1 MPCEIQIQ
9 VLQHFGHVWEV
20 DFRMVDESSV
30 IKVICDGLG
39 CVEYEE
45 LLEKLGGDDVENVI
59 NNKDIF
65 TVIQQNKSKKI
76 LVTSKIRRCKP
87 SECQERCT
95 DLHLC
100 KFGLL
105 GQCNMQRCKYGHSL
119 RTEHNS
125 RALREHGLQD
135 LNKDQLRVLLLQND
149 SSLLPNVCVSYNK
162 GSGDFGNCPDKEA
175 CVRLHV
181 CERYIRGLC
190 DGNEC
195 KRCHD
200 FHEPHPSETL
210 RARGIAS
217 HLIGSLLQ
225 IYQNILTLKDH
236 RYAQDKYGARN
247 RENPKSQQPSNRAKV
262 PESLHSNRAVNE
274 ICRSFIRGC
283 CKYGAEKCWRVHFGL
298 PYKWEVEVDEVW
310 IDLPDNEVIE
320 RDYCDPAKIHSVGLE
335 PVCFD
340 TMEQGEHRVRRLSTV
355 SSVIDP
361 TFTHTTKWIWY
372 WENEY
377 HKWIKY
383 GSIKEMH
390 RLSSI
395 TCEELEKN
403 YLHFLEDSSHD
414 LVKFTAG
421 KQCYELNFRTMKQR
435 NEMSNTERPVRRRP
449 WFVSVFDARIARPRR
464 GPNSYIG
471 VPGFWDKTAVCESGY
486 QRVLLDSSHK
496 DFVRVQ
502 EHFNKTMRDFNIL
515 TVERVQNK
523 ELWEDFQTKK
533 ERMKKANSDKKY
545 GEAER
550 LLFHGTNTKNIDA
563 ICRQNFDMRVSGV
576 NATVYGQ
583 GSYFAKDAKYSNDYT
598 DHCGERCM
606 FACRV
611 LVGQYTKGVSHYRR
625 PPAKD
630 AAGNLYD
637 SCVNDVRNPTIY
649 VVFDRSQVYPEFLIT
664 YEKSSF
670 PKDINVLFDSVF
682 DLSKTA
688 ESETSTS
695 SSDKAHITTSDSA
708 STGMMLAAAGIPS
721 ALDSPLNP
729 VKDVSSDPQR
739 DDEMILIERI
749 KIESSSHNA
758 RSIRSGSASTG
769 EMLAAAGIPSA
780 LDSPLNPGEDVCSDC
795 KNDDGMILIDT
806 LDVILTSP
814 ESELSIQSKPPRR
827 LTSLSRLLKESDQG
841 LHASDTN
848 TDFFSSDHLL
858 IAARPSLTDS
868 SVLSGN
874 VTYGRETF
882 NLETKRTSQRSR
894 QDSQNSA
901 TLRTPDF
908 DKSGTDTLDPIFCSS
923 DKAKIFHAYSKTE
936 SETSSKTSSAQK
948 QSLDM
953 FSDIF
958 DVNQTASEL
967 RTRSPQKEYITSS
980 AENLITLETF
990 PVPSH
995 SNNQLLSSVKLSVTD
1010 KSIHYN
1016 IRSDS
1021 VTKQRSPQHD
1031 SPAARTGVA
1040 AGFSHPLLSTTAS
1053 STARNLSTNASSAG
1067 SHTAKK
1073 TKILTINTPSSSSSN
1088 KQYCSDGSLSSSSV
1102 SFNERQ
1108 PSALSSIQNPSKS
1121 TNPQQASQQTK
1132 ILDAR
1137 SEQKQK
1143 CKLQ

>member
-1 MPCEIQIQ
+1 
-9 VLQHFGHVWEV
+9 
-20 DFRMVDESSV
+20 MVDESRV

-39 CVEYEE
+39 CMEYEE
-45 LLEKLGGDDVENVI
+45 LLEKLGVDDVENVI
-59 NNKDIF
+59 KNRDIF
-65 TVIQQNKSKKI
+65 TVVQQNKSKKI

-105 GQCNMQRCKYGHSL
+105 GQCNIQRCKYGHSL

-125 RALREHGLQD
+125 RALNEHGLQD

-149 SSLLPNVCVSYNK
+149 GSMLPNVCVSYNK

-175 CVRLHV
+175 CARLHV

-210 RARGIAS
+210 RARGVAS

-236 RYAQDKYGARN
+236 RYARDKYGARS

-262 PESLHSNRAVNE
+262 PESLQSSRAVNE

-361 TFTHTTKWIWY
+361 SFTHTTKWIWY

-395 TCEELEKN
+395 TCEEVEKN
-403 YLHFLEDSSHD
+403 YLHFLEDNSHD

-421 KQCYELNFRTMKQR
+421 KQCYELNFRTMTQR

-449 WFVSVFDARIARPRR
+449 WFVSVFDARIARTRR
-464 GPNSYIG
+464 GPNSYTG

-502 EHFNKTMRDFNIL
+502 EHFNKTMKDFNIL

-523 ELWEDFQTKK
+523 ELWEDFQTKR

-545 GEAER
+545 GEGER
-550 LLFHGTNTKNIDA
+550 LLFHGTKTNNVDA

-583 GSYFAKDAKYSNDYT
+583 GSYFAKDANYSNDYT
-598 DHCGERCM
+598 DHYGERCM

-611 LVGQYTKGVSHYRR
+611 LVGQYTKGVWHYRR

-649 VVFDRSQVYPEFLIT
+649 VVFERSQVYPEFLIT

-670 PKDINVLFDSVF
+670 PKAIDVIFDSVF
-682 DLSKTA
+682 DMSKTA
-688 ESETSTS
+688 ESGTSTS

-708 STGMMLAAAGIPS
+708 STGEMLAAVGMPS
-721 ALDSPLNP
+721 ALDSPPNP
-729 VKDVSSDPQR
+729 VKDVSSDSQR
-739 DDEMILIERI
+739 DDEMILIESL

-758 RSIRSGSASTG
+758 RSISSGSASTG

-780 LDSPLNPGEDVCSDC
+780 LDSTV
-795 KNDDGMILIDT
+795 KNDDGMIPIDT
-806 LDVILTSP
+806 LDVILTAP
-814 ESELSIQSKPPRR
+814 ERELSIQSKPTQR
-827 LTSLSRLLKESDQG
+827 LTSLSRLLKESESG
-841 LHASDTN
+841 LRASDTN
-848 TDFFSSDHLL
+848 KDFFSSDHSL

-868 SVLSGN
+868 SVLSG
-874 VTYGRETF
+874 TDAYGQETF
-882 NLETKRTSQRSR
+882 NLETERTSQRSR
-894 QDSQNSA
+894 QDPQNSA
-901 TLRTPDF
+901 TLIYPDL
-908 DKSGTDTLDPIFCSS
+908 DKSGTDSLYPIFCSS
-923 DKAKIFHAYSKTE
+923 DKPKNFHAYSKME

-967 RTRSPQKEYITSS
+967 STRSPQKEYITSS
-980 AENLITLETF
+980 AENSITLKTF
-990 PVPSH
+990 PVSSH
-995 SNNQLLSSVKLSVTD
+995 SNDHLLSSVKLSATD

-1016 IRSDS
+1016 MRSDL
-1021 VTKQRSPQHD
+1021 VTKQHD
-1031 SPAARTGVA
+1031 SPAARTGVTA
-1040 AGFSHPLLSTTAS
+1040 NFSHPLLSTTTS
-1053 STARNLSTNASSAG
+1053 SRARNLSTNASSSAHNH
-1067 SHTAKK
+1067 SAKES
-1073 TKILTINTPSSSSSN
+1073 KILTFNTPGSSSSN

-1108 PSALSSIQNPSKS
+1108 PSAFSSIQIPSKS
-1121 TNPQQASQQTK
+1121 TSPQQASQQKK

-1137 SEQKQK
+1137 REEKQK
-1143 CKLQ
+1143 CRLQ

>member
-1 MPCEIQIQ
+1 MVSNY
-9 VLQHFGHVWEV
+9 VL
-20 DFRMVDESSV
+20 RLSP
-30 IKVICDGLG
+30 
-39 CVEYEE
+39 
-45 LLEKLGGDDVENVI
+45 
-59 NNKDIF
+59 
-65 TVIQQNKSKKI
+65 
-76 LVTSKIRRCKP
+76 R
-87 SECQERCT
+87 
-95 DLHLC
+95 
-100 KFGLL
+100 
-105 GQCNMQRCKYGHSL
+105 QRCKYGHSL

-149 SSLLPNVCVSYNK
+149 GSLLPNVCVSYNK
-162 GSGDFGNCPDKEA
+162 GSGDFGNCPDKQA

-210 RARGIAS
+210 RARGVAS

-236 RYAQDKYGARN
+236 RYARDKYGARS

-262 PESLHSNRAVNE
+262 PESLQSNRAVNE

-283 CKYGAEKCWRVHFGL
+283 CKYGEKCWRVHFGL
-298 PYKWEVEVDEVW
+298 PYKWEVELDEVW

-340 TMEQGEHRVRRLSTV
+340 TMEQGEHSVRRLSTV

-361 TFTHTTKWIWY
+361 SFTHTTKWIWY

-377 HKWIKY
+377 HKWIEY

-403 YLHFLEDSSHD
+403 YLHFLEDNSHD
-414 LVKFTAG
+414 MVKFTAG

-435 NEMSNTERPVRRRP
+435 NEISNTERPVRRRP
-449 WFVSVFDARIARPRR
+449 WFVSVFDARIARTSRR
-464 GPNSYIG
+464 GPNSYRG

-502 EHFNKTMRDFNIL
+502 EHFNKTMKDFNIL
-515 TVERVQNK
+515 TIERVQNK
-523 ELWEDFQTKK
+523 ELWEDFQTKR

-550 LLFHGTNTKNIDA
+550 LLFHGTNTNNINA

-583 GSYFAKDAKYSNDYT
+583 GSYFAKDAKYSNDFT
-598 DHCGERCM
+598 DHYGERCM

-649 VVFDRSQVYPEFLIT
+649 VVFEHSQVYPEFLIT

-670 PKDINVLFDSVF
+670 PKDINVIFDSVF
-682 DLSKTA
+682 DMSKTA
-688 ESETSTS
+688 EGETSTS
-695 SSDKAHITTSDSA
+695 SSDEAHITTSD
-708 STGMMLAAAGIPS
+708 
-721 ALDSPLNP
+721 
-729 VKDVSSDPQR
+729 
-739 DDEMILIERI
+739 
-749 KIESSSHNA
+749 
-758 RSIRSGSASTG
+758 SASTG

-780 LDSPLNPGEDVCSDC
+780 LDSPLNAVKDVSSDS
-795 KNDDGMILIDT
+795 KNDDGMIMIDT
-806 LDVILTSP
+806 LDVILTAP
-814 ESELSIQSKPPRR
+814 KSELSIQSKPTQR

-841 LHASDTN
+841 LRASDTN
-848 TDFFSSDHLL
+848 ADFFSSDNFL

-868 SVLSGN
+868 SVLSGT
-874 VTYGRETF
+874 VTYGQETF
-882 NLETKRTSQRSR
+882 NLETERTSQRSR
-894 QDSQNSA
+894 QDLQHSA
-901 TLRTPDF
+901 TLRNPDL

-923 DKAKIFHAYSKTE
+923 DKAKIFHAYSKME

-948 QSLDM
+948 PSLDM
-953 FSDIF
+953 FSDF
-958 DVNQTASEL
+958 DVNQTASEFS
-967 RTRSPQKEYITSS
+967 TRSPQRESITSS
-980 AENLITLETF
+980 AENLITLKTF
-990 PVPSH
+990 PVS
-995 SNNQLLSSVKLSVTD
+995 SNSKNQLLSSLKLSVTD

-1016 IRSDS
+1016 IRSDL

-1031 SPAARTGVA
+1031 SPAARTGVVA
-1040 AGFSHPLLSTTAS
+1040 NFSHPHLSTTTS
-1053 STARNLSTNASSAG
+1053 STARNLSTNAASASSH
-1067 SHTAKK
+1067 SAKES
-1073 TKILTINTPSSSSSN
+1073 KILTINTPCSSSSN

-1108 PSALSSIQNPSKS
+1108 PSALSSIQIPSKS
-1121 TNPQQASQQTK
+1121 TSPQQASQRKK

-1143 CKLQ
+1143 CAVI